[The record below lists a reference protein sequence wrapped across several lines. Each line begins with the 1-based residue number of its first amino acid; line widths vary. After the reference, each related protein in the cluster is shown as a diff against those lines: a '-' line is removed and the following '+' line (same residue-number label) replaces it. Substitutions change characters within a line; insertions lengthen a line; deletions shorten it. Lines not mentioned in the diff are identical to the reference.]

1 MNEGLFDSFL
11 CSASVPAAPLEPRRH
26 SLTSVGEK
34 AAKMRKRKKQS
45 LSMEKANLKEVDYGK
60 KEASRSAWGKVRISQ
75 LVQIHI
81 NRISPNELFHAR

>member
-1 MNEGLFDSFL
+1 M
-11 CSASVPAAPLEPRRH
+11 EPRRH

-45 LSMEKANLKEVDYGK
+45 LSMDKANLKEVDYGK

-75 LVQIHI
+75 LACATSNQPHF
-81 NRISPNELFHAR
+81 PK